1 MNCYYFNSFAN
12 ICKKK
17 NYKMNSNS
25 DRFTDDMD
33 MDKFEQ
39 LRIDYWKM
47 NRDTRIDSFD
57 DYMWAALETMEWFGL
72 YLCDEGGS
80 RRGPEL
86 HQIVMEFCEEN
97 QRAENNSVPQNDD
110 DDDPPTTPTCL
121 GCVEDQPNQL
131 AHMGNGGCLHI
142 DDEFD
147 LTDDELDLTD
157 DDLAEVGRR
166 LNFDAEEFYIIQQ
179 EPVPVPAPVPAPETP
194 PPRSGQTPAAAAA
207 APDVLVVSLDRGTR
221 WNCYAGNY
229 IKIDRIVRGAPL
241 FVKTNARGEKFFLF
255 RGWTGHW
262 LFGNEEQ
269 DIEMSTASISSTTT
283 TTSLPCETDLQYEV
297 ATDTDAIND
306 DDGWIVD
313 ESILVRAGQT

>member
-80 RRGPEL
+80 QCGPEL

-97 QRAENNSVPQNDD
+97 QLAENNSVPQNDDD

-147 LTDDELDLTD
+147 LTDD
-157 DDLAEVGRR
+157 DLAEVGRQ
-166 LNFDAEEFYIIQQ
+166 LNFDAEEPFTGQDLY
-179 EPVPVPAPVPAPETP
+179 ET
-194 PPRSGQTPAAAAA
+194 
-207 APDVLVVSLDRGTR
+207 APDVFMVSISRR
-221 WNCYAGNY
+221 SSYKEYAGKY
-229 IKIDRIVRGAPL
+229 IKNVRIVREAPL
-241 FVKTNARGEKFFLF
+241 YVKTTSRGDKFFLF
-255 RGWTGHW
+255 RGGAGHW
-262 LFGNEEQ
+262 LFGHSEQ
-269 DIEMSTASISSTTT
+269 DVDMMRASISSTTT
-283 TTSLPCETDLQYEV
+283 TASLPCETDLQYETV
-297 ATDTDAIND
+297 SDAGALNND
-306 DDGWIVD
+306 DVWAVD
-313 ESILVRAGQT
+313 ESIVVRAGQT